1 MKRAEGFKQAAGVL
15 LALMAVYVWAVP
27 ATAQEWKPTK
37 TITAIVPWPA
47 GGATDLTVRI
57 LASEMEKVL
66 GQRISVVNT
75 AGASGAIGMQNA
87 YDAPK
92 DGYTWTGNADV
103 SVVNYPVLD
112 LMKVTHRDWN
122 QWYALMTPNII
133 AVTADYPAKDLPDL
147 VRMMKEKPGE
157 VAVASAGV
165 GSSGHTA
172 LEVFSS
178 VLGVKARHVPYA
190 GGNPAVVATI
200 SGESNVVM
208 QLSMEQADMIRA
220 GKLKPLANMSNRPLN
235 ISGFGEVPP
244 ITKYYPN
251 FPSIGSH
258 FGIMLAK
265 GVPPEVV
272 IAVSKAFDV
281 ASKSEALAKFADQK
295 AVFLVNLKEAEADK
309 KMEEVASIVTWTLFD
324 TGSAKISPAQFNI
337 PKSK

>member
-1 MKRAEGFKQAAGVL
+1 MKAGKIL
-15 LALMAVYVWAVP
+15 LATMVAVWSLSMLAGAVS
-27 ATAQEWKPTK
+27 AQEKWKPTK

-112 LMKVTHRDWN
+112 LMKVTHREWN

-133 AVTADYPAKDLPDL
+133 AVTADYPAKDLPEL
-147 VRMMKEKPGE
+147 VRMMKEKPGQ

-172 LEVFSS
+172 LEVFST
-178 VLGVKARHVPYA
+178 VLGVKAKHVPYA
-190 GGNPAVVATI
+190 GGNPAVIATI
-200 SGESNVVM
+200 SGESDVVM

-220 GKLKPLANMSNRPLN
+220 GKLKPLANMSDKPLT

-244 ITKYYPN
+244 ITKWYPK

-258 FGIMLAK
+258 FGIMIAK
-265 GVPPEVV
+265 GAPPEV
-272 IAVSKAFDV
+272 IAAVSKAFDV
-281 ASKSEALAKFADQK
+281 AAKSEALAKFADQK
-295 AVFLVNLKEAEADK
+295 AVFLVNMKGAEADK

-337 PKSK
+337 PKPKQ

>member
-1 MKRAEGFKQAAGVL
+1 
-15 LALMAVYVWAVP
+15 
-27 ATAQEWKPTK
+27 
-37 TITAIVPWPA
+37 
-47 GGATDLTVRI
+47 
-57 LASEMEKVL
+57 
-66 GQRISVVNT
+66 
-75 AGASGAIGMQNA
+75 
-87 YDAPK
+87 
-92 DGYTWTGNADV
+92 
-103 SVVNYPVLD
+103 
-112 LMKVTHRDWN
+112 
-122 QWYALMTPNII
+122 
-133 AVTADYPAKDLPDL
+133 
-147 VRMMKEKPGE
+147 
-157 VAVASAGV
+157 
-165 GSSGHTA
+165 
-172 LEVFSS
+172 
-178 VLGVKARHVPYA
+178 VKARHVPYA

>member
-1 MKRAEGFKQAAGVL
+1 M
-15 LALMAVYVWAVP
+15 
-27 ATAQEWKPTK
+27 
-37 TITAIVPWPA
+37 
-47 GGATDLTVRI
+47 RI

-147 VRMMKEKPGE
+147 VRMMKEKPGQ

-172 LEVFSS
+172 LEVFST

-190 GGNPAVVATI
+190 GGNPAVIATI
-200 SGESNVVM
+200 SGESDVVM

-220 GKLKPLANMSNRPLN
+220 GKLKPLANMSDRPLT
-235 ISGFGEVPP
+235 ISGYGEVPP
-244 ITKYYPN
+244 ITKCYPN

-258 FGIMLAK
+258 FGIMMAK
-265 GVPPEVV
+265 GAPPEV
-272 IAVSKAFDV
+272 IAAVEQGLRRRGQVRDAGEVRRPEGGLPGEPQGGGGRQEDGRGRLDRDLDALRHRVGQDLTGPVQHPQTQELRRGVLCSCSVLGYFGIWGLGV
-281 ASKSEALAKFADQK
+281 EEA
-295 AVFLVNLKEAEADK
+295 VNLTRRF
-309 KMEEVASIVTWTLFD
+309 I
-324 TGSAKISPAQFNI
+324 
-337 PKSK
+337 

>member
-1 MKRAEGFKQAAGVL
+1 
-15 LALMAVYVWAVP
+15 
-27 ATAQEWKPTK
+27 
-37 TITAIVPWPA
+37 
-47 GGATDLTVRI
+47 
-57 LASEMEKVL
+57 
-66 GQRISVVNT
+66 VVNT

-147 VRMMKEKPGE
+147 VRMMKEKPSE

-208 QLSMEQADMIRA
+208 QLSMEEADMIRA

-235 ISGFGEVPP
+235 ISGYGEVPP
-244 ITKYYPN
+244 ITKWYPN

-265 GVPPEVV
+265 GVPPDVV
-272 IAVSKAFDV
+272 AAVSKAFD
-281 ASKSEALAKFADQK
+281 AAAKSEALAKFADQK
-295 AVFLVNLKEAEADK
+295 AVFLVNLKGAEADQ
-309 KMEEVASIVTWTLFD
+309 KMEDVASIVTWTLFD

-337 PKSK
+337 PKPKQ